1 MDASG
6 DRPPA
11 SSRVFTVPNLISAFR
26 IALIPVFW
34 ALIVDPDTTA
44 WGIVLFG
51 AVVATD
57 WVDGTIA
64 RRTGQVSELGKVL
77 DPVADR
83 AAIAAGLIALI
94 VRGAFPL
101 WAGALILARD
111 VAVLVAGAVLA
122 AKGLRIDVRW
132 IGKVATFAL
141 MIAIPAVSLGD
152 ARPVAGRGRPR
163 RRVARLRAGHR
174 RVLRRR
180 RGVRDRPAT
189 RALHRMTGSARASR
203 ARRTIVPIAGVE
215 AGADQRRRG
224 G

>member
-11 SSRVFTVPNLISAFR
+11 SSRVLTVPNLISAFR

-34 ALIVDPDTTA
+34 TLIVDPDTTA

-51 AVVATD
+51 VVVATD

-111 VAVLVAGAVLA
+111 VAVLVAGAVLV

-141 MIAIPAVSLGD
+141 MIAIPAVSWGTLDLWPAAAALAVGWPVYALGIVEYY
-152 ARPVAGRGRPR
+152 VA
-163 RRVARLRAGHR
+163 AG
-174 RVLRRR
+174 VYAVD
-180 RGVRDRPAT
+180 VR
-189 RALHRMTGSARASR
+189 RALSAA
-203 ARRTIVPIAGVE
+203 
-215 AGADQRRRG
+215 
-224 G
+224 